1 MAYASG
7 TTVAAAKT
15 QGEIM
20 GLLGKRGV
28 TKIATFSDDEKR
40 VYSIA
45 FEHDGVPYRCSLP
58 LPDPSEPRFNQYKQG
73 SSIFERTESAKAKLY
88 EEEVNRKWR
97 AFGMVIKAKIVAVE
111 EGISTMQA
119 EFIGNAILG
128 NGLTVAETHAPE
140 LAQLAALGRLPAL
153 ALPGGSGK

>member
-20 GLLGKRGV
+20 GLLGRRGV
-28 TKIATFSDDEKR
+28 TKIATFSDDDKR

-45 FEHDGVPYRCSLP
+45 FEYEGVPYRCSLP
-58 LPDPSEPRFNQYKQG
+58 LPDPAEERFCNYYQG
-73 SSIFERTESAKAKLY
+73 KVLYERTENAKRELY
-88 EEEVNRKWR
+88 TKEVDRKWR

-111 EGISTMQA
+111 EGISTMAA

-140 LAQLAALGRLPAL
+140 MAQLAALGRLPAL
-153 ALPGGSGK
+153 ALPGGV